1 MASKYTSQASPEEIQ
16 KAQELA
22 EQERLTRESVAKA
35 TAEQRAE
42 ERRQKNLAAIEEE
55 KRRQARRDERER
67 FLTPDLSLDDMY
79 RQACTRV
86 YFMKSKK
93 DILLG
98 PGEIKYDNARKA
110 DNWLSKL
117 KYNDKK
123 LRLHQKQAMLSLS
136 IGKEQLAKEEY
147 EKYDEYVSKFLYCSY
162 GIGVLFGEFMQAIE
176 DYND

>member
-1 MASKYTSQASPEEIQ
+1 MVSNYESQASPEEIA
-16 KAQELA
+16 KAKELA
-22 EQERLTRESVAKA
+22 EQERLTRESIAKA

-42 ERRQKNLAAIEEE
+42 ERKQKNLEFLAEE
-55 KRRQARRDERER
+55 KRKQARRDERER
-67 FLTPDLSLDDMY
+67 FLTPDLSLDAMY

-93 DILLG
+93 EILLA
-98 PGEIKYDNARKA
+98 PGDVKYDNARKA

-136 IGKEQLAKEEY
+136 IGKPELADKEY
-147 EKYDEYVSKFLYCSY
+147 EKYDDYVMKFLYCAY
-162 GIGVLFGEFMQAIE
+162 GIGVLYSEFMQAVE
-176 DYND
+176 DHND